1 MLKKRVLIALTIIVL
16 LTGGLVY
23 ANRIPQGGNSFAAFY
38 PWSFAVTTELSES
51 GATITLPLTLLEG
64 RQNSKRTDPSLF
76 TADIISPADES
87 DFIDNSFRVTITEVE
102 EVGILYPKGD
112 PIYIYNFA
120 VSAPLTNNFSYMDA
134 HLLLSYND
142 GSSEELYIGDL
153 SFIFVPENVTD
164 QHLKKLRALPVV
176 NMETWE
182 MTAIII
188 EFWVEEE
195 LRLESFDFGL
205 PKYGIDTERVNCL
218 QSSMDKLEEL
228 YFDKTL
234 DQKFEGI
241 YSLPK
246 TTTREISL
254 GEIVIK
260 PGLNTLVIPF
270 TFIKGAKSSPICALG
285 GLLHYSIDDAPY
297 AYSIETI
304 PYIIGYPPSPIEE
317 YLKNVRR

>member
-1 MLKKRVLIALTIIVL
+1 MSTWR
-16 LTGGLVY
+16 
-23 ANRIPQGGNSFAAFY
+23 PGN
-38 PWSFAVTTELSES
+38 
-51 GATITLPLTLLEG
+51 
-64 RQNSKRTDPSLF
+64 
-76 TADIISPADES
+76 
-87 DFIDNSFRVTITEVE
+87 
-102 EVGILYPKGD
+102 
-112 PIYIYNFA
+112 
-120 VSAPLTNNFSYMDA
+120 
-134 HLLLSYND
+134 
-142 GSSEELYIGDL
+142 
-153 SFIFVPENVTD
+153 
-164 QHLKKLRALPVV
+164 
-176 NMETWE
+176 
-182 MTAIII
+182 III

-285 GLLHYSIDDAPY
+285 GLLHYSIDDVPY

>member
-16 LTGGLVY
+16 LTAALVY

-38 PWSFAVTTELSES
+38 PWSFAVTTDLSEPS
-51 GATITLPLTLLEG
+51 AEVTLPLTLLEG
-64 RQNSKRTDPSLF
+64 RQNSKRTDPNLYS
-76 TADIISPADES
+76 AEIISPADH
-87 DFIDNSFRVTITEVE
+87 DGFRVTITEVE
-102 EVGILYPKGD
+102 EVGELYHKGD
-112 PIYIYNFA
+112 PIYIYQFA
-120 VSAPLTNNFSYMDA
+120 VSVPLTSNFTFKDA
-134 HLLLSYND
+134 RLLLSYND
-142 GSSEELYIGDL
+142 GSSEDLYIGDL
-153 SFIFVPENVTD
+153 SLIYVPEDVTD
-164 QHLKKLRALPVV
+164 QHLKKLRALPVL

-182 MTAIII
+182 MTALII
-188 EFWVEEE
+188 EFFCEEE

-205 PKYGIDTERVNCL
+205 PKYGIDTERVTCL

-270 TFIKGAKSSPICALG
+270 TFIKGAKFSPICALG
-285 GLLHYSIDDAPY
+285 GLLHYLVDDAPY

-304 PYIIGYPPSPIEE
+304 PYVIGYPPSPIEE
-317 YLKNVRR
+317 YLNDVRH